1 MSDEY
6 VTIASADFRARCWIS
21 GTTKDKEGKIT
32 YRTGCWHERH
42 HHHPWVRESEIEGW
56 SKELRTAI
64 VIPLKKLIF
73 RQQYAFKTF
82 PALEDLMPGREW
94 VEAHKR
100 MAVIAAEAAEWQDE
114 NLTKTKAAKT
124 GFVQLADVSR
134 RSFQAMQRRSR
145 NTHLHAD
152 HAAIAKR
159 IIGDR
164 T

>member
-1 MSDEY
+1 MSEY

-21 GTTKDKEGKIT
+21 GTTKDKDGKIT
-32 YRTGCWHERH
+32 FRTGCWHERH

-56 SKELRTAI
+56 GKDLRTA
-64 VIPLKKLIF
+64 VALPLTRLILSQQHAF
-73 RQQYAFKTF
+73 RAF
-82 PALEDLMPGREW
+82 PDLEDLMPDREW

-100 MAVIAAEAAEWQDE
+100 MARIATEAAEWQDE
-114 NLTKTKAAKT
+114 NLTKTKAVKA

-134 RSFQAMQRRSR
+134 RSFQMMQRRSR
-145 NTHLHAD
+145 NLSMHMD

-164 T
+164 S